1 MILYTLYKNS
11 YIDIG
16 ELDSLANV
24 HVYVNM
30 TNRCPCACTF
40 CLRQTKEMTESN
52 TLWLKQE
59 PTVEEIVHEFQKYD
73 LDDFAEVVF
82 CGFGEPFERVDDMIQ
97 IAGIL
102 KLYRQD
108 LPIRV
113 NTNGLGNLIHKKDI
127 TPMIKGRI
135 DTISISLNAP
145 DAQEYYELTRSR
157 FGIDSYQAMLDF
169 AVRCKDY
176 APHVVLSVV
185 DIIGEEKIKKCQNI
199 CDELVLIDI
208 NKVRENVKDNLTTAM
223 NGQVI
228 NDIYDKVNDEMERLS
243 MTADYKLAGSNM
255 EQYMKLDNFN
265 NLQSQDTVK
274 FVVSSEEDLKRALE
288 IIRQYNLTE
297 KCYVYFS
304 PVFGKIEPVTIVD
317 FMKDNLINGAR
328 VQLQLHK
335 FIWSP
340 DKKGV

>member
-1 MILYTLYKNS
+1 MNDIINISNRLKCVASLVNKGARVA
-11 YIDIG
+11 DIG
-16 ELDSLANV
+16 TDHAYLPIYLVQNGISNK
-24 HVYVNM
+24 VY
-30 TNRCPCACTF
+30 ACDVRKEP
-40 CLRQTKEMTESN
+40 LRRAQLHIDEYGLSDKITTQ
-52 TLWLKQE
+52 LCDGLKGINKGDVD
-59 PTVEEIVHEFQKYD
+59 TVTI
-73 LDDFAEVVF
+73 
-82 CGFGEPFERVDDMIQ
+82 CGMGGKLMKSILQ
-97 IAGIL
+97 AGID
-102 KLYRQD
+102 KLIAQLLISGRNVE
-108 LPIRV
+108 IE
-113 NTNGLGNLIHKKDI
+113 TNG
-127 TPMIKGRI
+127 
-135 DTISISLNAP
+135 S
-145 DAQEYYELTRSR
+145 
-157 FGIDSYQAMLDF
+157 
-169 AVRCKDY
+169 
-176 APHVVLSVV
+176 
-185 DIIGEEKIKKCQNI
+185 
-199 CDELVLIDI
+199 IDI

-228 NDIYDKVNDEMERLS
+228 NGIYDKVNDEMERLS

>member
-1 MILYTLYKNS
+1 MKVVEKFTSINGEGTRA
-11 YIDIG
+11 G
-16 ELDSLANV
+16 ELAVFVRFKGCNLRCSYCDTMWANEADCS
-24 HVYVNM
+24 YEEE
-30 TNRCPCACTF
+30 TP
-40 CLRQTKEMTESN
+40 
-52 TLWLKQE
+52 
-59 PTVEEIVHEFQKYD
+59 EEITNYV
-73 LDDFAEVVF
+73 LAAGIRNVTLT
-82 CGFGEPFERVDDMIQ
+82 GGEPLIQ
-97 IAGIL
+97 AGID
-102 KLYRQD
+102 KLIAQ
-108 LPIRV
+108 LLIRGRNV
-113 NTNGLGNLIHKKDI
+113 EIETNG
-127 TPMIKGRI
+127 
-135 DTISISLNAP
+135 S
-145 DAQEYYELTRSR
+145 
-157 FGIDSYQAMLDF
+157 
-169 AVRCKDY
+169 
-176 APHVVLSVV
+176 
-185 DIIGEEKIKKCQNI
+185 
-199 CDELVLIDI
+199 IDI
-208 NKVRENVKDNLTTAM
+208 NKVRENVEGNLTTAM

>member
-1 MILYTLYKNS
+1 MKVVEKFTSINGEGTRA
-11 YIDIG
+11 G
-16 ELDSLANV
+16 ELAVFIRFKGCNLRCSYCDTIW
-24 HVYVNM
+24 VN
-30 TNRCPCACTF
+30 
-40 CLRQTKEMTESN
+40 
-52 TLWLKQE
+52 E
-59 PTVEEIVHEFQKYD
+59 PDCQYKDETPEEILNYV
-73 LDDFAEVVF
+73 LVTGIRNVTLT
-82 CGFGEPFERVDDMIQ
+82 GGEPLIQ
-97 IAGIL
+97 AGID
-102 KLYRQD
+102 KLIAQLLISGRNVE
-108 LPIRV
+108 IE
-113 NTNGLGNLIHKKDI
+113 TNG
-127 TPMIKGRI
+127 
-135 DTISISLNAP
+135 
-145 DAQEYYELTRSR
+145 
-157 FGIDSYQAMLDF
+157 
-169 AVRCKDY
+169 
-176 APHVVLSVV
+176 SV
-185 DIIGEEKIKKCQNI
+185 
-199 CDELVLIDI
+199 DI

-288 IIRQYNLTE
+288 IIRQYNLT
-297 KCYVYFS
+297 
-304 PVFGKIEPVTIVD
+304 KIEPVTIVD

>member
-1 MILYTLYKNS
+1 MTEFIFFSFVIIFKHREYINNDEEKEYKVKKSVKVKDTKDKANIRYRKLYKKYAKS
-11 YIDIG
+11 KKVVTKSKLAG
-16 ELDSLANV
+16 ELAVFVRFRGCNLDCSYCDTRWAND
-24 HVYVNM
+24 VNAKAVKM
-30 TNRCPCACTF
+30 SVSDIVKAVEDAKIDNV
-40 CLRQTKEMTESN
+40 
-52 TLWLKQE
+52 TL
-59 PTVEEIVHEFQKYD
+59 T
-73 LDDFAEVVF
+73 
-82 CGFGEPFERVDDMIQ
+82 GGEPLIQ
-97 IAGIL
+97 AGIDEL
-102 KLYRQD
+102 IAQLLISGRNVE
-108 LPIRV
+108 IE
-113 NTNGLGNLIHKKDI
+113 TNG
-127 TPMIKGRI
+127 
-135 DTISISLNAP
+135 
-145 DAQEYYELTRSR
+145 
-157 FGIDSYQAMLDF
+157 
-169 AVRCKDY
+169 
-176 APHVVLSVV
+176 SV
-185 DIIGEEKIKKCQNI
+185 
-199 CDELVLIDI
+199 DI

-228 NDIYDKVNDEMERLS
+228 NDIYDKVNNEMGRLS

-288 IIRQYNLTE
+288 IIRQYNLAE

-317 FMKDNLINGAR
+317 FMKNNLINGAR

>member
-1 MILYTLYKNS
+1 MSEQIFNVVEHFAS
-11 YIDIG
+11 INGECVRAG
-16 ELDSLANV
+16 ELAVFVRFRGCNLDCSYCDTRWAND
-24 HVYVNM
+24 VNAKAAKM
-30 TNRCPCACTF
+30 SVSDIVKAVEDVKIDNV
-40 CLRQTKEMTESN
+40 
-52 TLWLKQE
+52 TL
-59 PTVEEIVHEFQKYD
+59 T
-73 LDDFAEVVF
+73 
-82 CGFGEPFERVDDMIQ
+82 GGEPLIQ
-97 IAGIL
+97 AGID
-102 KLYRQD
+102 KLIAQLLISGRNVE
-108 LPIRV
+108 IE
-113 NTNGLGNLIHKKDI
+113 TNG
-127 TPMIKGRI
+127 
-135 DTISISLNAP
+135 S
-145 DAQEYYELTRSR
+145 
-157 FGIDSYQAMLDF
+157 
-169 AVRCKDY
+169 
-176 APHVVLSVV
+176 
-185 DIIGEEKIKKCQNI
+185 
-199 CDELVLIDI
+199 IDI

>member
-1 MILYTLYKNS
+1 M
-11 YIDIG
+11 YIHKYNIHRNEEYMSKQIFNVVEHFASINGEGVRAG
-16 ELDSLANV
+16 ELAVFVRFRGCNLDCSYCDTRWAND
-24 HVYVNM
+24 VNAKAAKM
-30 TNRCPCACTF
+30 SVSDIVKAVEDVKIDNV
-40 CLRQTKEMTESN
+40 
-52 TLWLKQE
+52 TL
-59 PTVEEIVHEFQKYD
+59 T
-73 LDDFAEVVF
+73 
-82 CGFGEPFERVDDMIQ
+82 GGEPLIQ
-97 IAGIL
+97 TGIDKLIAQLLISGRNVEIE
-102 KLYRQD
+102 
-108 LPIRV
+108 
-113 NTNGLGNLIHKKDI
+113 TNG
-127 TPMIKGRI
+127 
-135 DTISISLNAP
+135 S
-145 DAQEYYELTRSR
+145 
-157 FGIDSYQAMLDF
+157 
-169 AVRCKDY
+169 
-176 APHVVLSVV
+176 
-185 DIIGEEKIKKCQNI
+185 
-199 CDELVLIDI
+199 IDI

-328 VQLQLHK
+328 VQLQLPK
-335 FIWSP
+335 FTWSP
-340 DKKGV
+340 PTTGASTETNRFRSYKISYKRNS

>member
-1 MILYTLYKNS
+1 MKVVEKFTSINGEGTRA
-11 YIDIG
+11 G
-16 ELDSLANV
+16 ELAVFIRFKGCNLRCSYCDTIWAN
-24 HVYVNM
+24 
-30 TNRCPCACTF
+30 
-40 CLRQTKEMTESN
+40 
-52 TLWLKQE
+52 E
-59 PTVEEIVHEFQKYD
+59 PDCQYKDETPEEILNYV
-73 LDDFAEVVF
+73 LVTGIRNVTLT
-82 CGFGEPFERVDDMIQ
+82 GGEPLIQ
-97 IAGIL
+97 AGID
-102 KLYRQD
+102 KLIAQ
-108 LPIRV
+108 LLIRGRNV
-113 NTNGLGNLIHKKDI
+113 EIETNG
-127 TPMIKGRI
+127 
-135 DTISISLNAP
+135 S
-145 DAQEYYELTRSR
+145 
-157 FGIDSYQAMLDF
+157 
-169 AVRCKDY
+169 
-176 APHVVLSVV
+176 
-185 DIIGEEKIKKCQNI
+185 
-199 CDELVLIDI
+199 IDI
-208 NKVRENVKDNLTTAM
+208 NKVRENVEGNLTTAM

>member
-1 MILYTLYKNS
+1 MKVVEKFTSINGEGTRA
-11 YIDIG
+11 G
-16 ELDSLANV
+16 ELAVFVRFKGCNLRCSYCDTMWANEPD
-24 HVYVNM
+24 
-30 TNRCPCACTF
+30 CPYEEET
-40 CLRQTKEMTESN
+40 
-52 TLWLKQE
+52 
-59 PTVEEIVHEFQKYD
+59 PEEILNYV
-73 LDDFAEVVF
+73 LGTGIRNVTLT
-82 CGFGEPFERVDDMIQ
+82 GGEPLIQ
-97 IAGIL
+97 AGID
-102 KLYRQD
+102 KLIAQLLISGRNVE
-108 LPIRV
+108 IE
-113 NTNGLGNLIHKKDI
+113 TNG
-127 TPMIKGRI
+127 
-135 DTISISLNAP
+135 
-145 DAQEYYELTRSR
+145 
-157 FGIDSYQAMLDF
+157 
-169 AVRCKDY
+169 
-176 APHVVLSVV
+176 SV
-185 DIIGEEKIKKCQNI
+185 
-199 CDELVLIDI
+199 DI

>member
-1 MILYTLYKNS
+1 MKVVEKFTSINGEGTRA
-11 YIDIG
+11 G
-16 ELDSLANV
+16 ELAVFIRFKGCTLRCSYCDTMWANEPE
-24 HVYVNM
+24 
-30 TNRCPCACTF
+30 CPY
-40 CLRQTKEMTESN
+40 KEET
-52 TLWLKQE
+52 
-59 PTVEEIVHEFQKYD
+59 PEEILNYVLGTGIHNVT
-73 LDDFAEVVF
+73 LT
-82 CGFGEPFERVDDMIQ
+82 GGEPLIQ
-97 IAGIL
+97 AGID
-102 KLYRQD
+102 KLIAQ
-108 LPIRV
+108 LLIRGRNV
-113 NTNGLGNLIHKKDI
+113 EIETNG
-127 TPMIKGRI
+127 
-135 DTISISLNAP
+135 
-145 DAQEYYELTRSR
+145 
-157 FGIDSYQAMLDF
+157 
-169 AVRCKDY
+169 
-176 APHVVLSVV
+176 SV
-185 DIIGEEKIKKCQNI
+185 
-199 CDELVLIDI
+199 DI

-228 NDIYDKVNDEMERLS
+228 NDIYDKVNNEMGRLS

-288 IIRQYNLTE
+288 IIRQYNLAE

-317 FMKDNLINGAR
+317 FMKNNLINGAR

>member
-1 MILYTLYKNS
+1 MSEQIFNVVEHFAS
-11 YIDIG
+11 INGEGVRAG
-16 ELDSLANV
+16 ELAVFVRFRGCNLDCSYCDTRWAND
-24 HVYVNM
+24 VNAKAAKM
-30 TNRCPCACTF
+30 SVSDIVKAVEDVKIDNV
-40 CLRQTKEMTESN
+40 
-52 TLWLKQE
+52 TL
-59 PTVEEIVHEFQKYD
+59 T
-73 LDDFAEVVF
+73 
-82 CGFGEPFERVDDMIQ
+82 GGEPLIQ
-97 IAGIL
+97 AGID
-102 KLYRQD
+102 KLIAQLLISGRNVE
-108 LPIRV
+108 IE
-113 NTNGLGNLIHKKDI
+113 TNG
-127 TPMIKGRI
+127 
-135 DTISISLNAP
+135 S
-145 DAQEYYELTRSR
+145 
-157 FGIDSYQAMLDF
+157 
-169 AVRCKDY
+169 
-176 APHVVLSVV
+176 
-185 DIIGEEKIKKCQNI
+185 
-199 CDELVLIDI
+199 IDI

-228 NDIYDKVNDEMERLS
+228 NDIYD
-243 MTADYKLAGSNM
+243 M

>member
-1 MILYTLYKNS
+1 MLNDEKK
-11 YIDIG
+11 
-16 ELDSLANV
+16 V
-24 HVYVNM
+24 V
-30 TNRCPCACTF
+30 
-40 CLRQTKEMTESN
+40 
-52 TLWLKQE
+52 
-59 PTVEEIVHEFQKYD
+59 IVGVGMVGMS
-73 LDDFAEVVF
+73 FAY
-82 CGFGEPFERVDDMIQ
+82 
-97 IAGIL
+97 AL
-102 KLYRQD
+102 
-108 LPIRV
+108 
-113 NTNGLGNLIHKKDI
+113 
-127 TPMIKGRI
+127 
-135 DTISISLNAP
+135 LN
-145 DAQEYYELTRSR
+145 
-157 FGIDSYQAMLDF
+157 
-169 AVRCKDY
+169 
-176 APHVVLSVV
+176 
-185 DIIGEEKIKKCQNI
+185 QNI

-317 FMKDNLINGAR
+317 FMKDNLINGVR